1 MTKIAL
7 ADMRESWL
15 AWLGV
20 SLAFVTSSFCLA
32 LSSMFIMSSL
42 EGKDS
47 GVLKGDAPGQFLAD
61 GVMNLLFCSMV
72 SLAVIGT
79 ATALVV
85 ASRRGAIARLLLTG
99 ATPSQVVRFVMTQL
113 VLTVFVCAI
122 LGALL
127 SRFAVQPALD
137 YVAADRKTPHVEAVL
152 APDAMLGGALF
163 TVVLALFGGLRQ
175 ARAASRILP
184 VEALRQ
190 SRDSGTARRSRA
202 SVVLR
207 WLVFVV
213 LAAVIVGM
221 VFFFKGAAKEMG
233 RDAPMNLA
241 QMSLAS
247 LFLTGLG
254 LAVVAPLIVGPMTR
268 LWTALPV
275 PGAAWHL
282 ARHTAIAKSD
292 RLVKSVVPVMFAVGL
307 VFGLVAFAGTMD
319 RSISDSMGI
328 QLEGSSAEAMMSMI
342 ALPLAIAVAGSVGS
356 LVMMSRQ
363 RDAELALDGVI
374 GATPSQ
380 QTVIPVLEA
389 LIVTVTA
396 TVLGLVMALVST
408 TFLYVGFR
416 TLMPRAHLVMPFGYL
431 ASAIAVCFLVTAAA
445 TLLPTLRSLREPA
458 PKVVARLVAE

>member
-1 MTKIAL
+1 M
-7 ADMRESWL
+7 
-15 AWLGV
+15 G
-20 SLAFVTSSFCLA
+20 
-32 LSSMFIMSSL
+32 
-42 EGKDS
+42 
-47 GVLKGDAPGQFLAD
+47 
-61 GVMNLLFCSMV
+61 
-72 SLAVIGT
+72 
-79 ATALVV
+79 
-85 ASRRGAIARLLLTG
+85 G

-113 VLTVFVCAI
+113 VLTVFACAI
-122 LGALL
+122 VGALL
-127 SRFAVQPALD
+127 ARLAVQPALD
-137 YVAADRKTPHVEAVL
+137 YVAADRGTPHVAAVL

-163 TVVLALFGGLRQ
+163 TVVLALVGGLRQ

-190 SRDSGTARRSRA
+190 SRDSGTIRRSTA
-202 SVVLR
+202 SIAFRWVVFAALTG
-207 WLVFVV
+207 LVV
-213 LAAVIVGM
+213 AM
-221 VFFFKGAAKEMG
+221 VMIFKSAAKDMG

-247 LFLTGLG
+247 LFLTGLA
-254 LAVVAPLIVGPMTR
+254 LAIVAPLIVGPMTR

-307 VFGLVAFAGTMD
+307 VFGLVSFAGTMD

-328 QLEGSSAEAMMSMI
+328 QLEGSSPEAMMSMI

-396 TVLGLVMALVST
+396 TVLGLVMAPVST
-408 TFLYVGFR
+408 TFLYTGFR
-416 TLMPRAHLVMPFGYL
+416 ALLPKAHLVMPFGYL
-431 ASAIAVCFLVTAAA
+431 SGAVVVCFLVTAAA